1 MLMNRFDNFKYNLYL
16 CFLFLK
22 GCFLAV
28 VLMIPFPK
36 KNIKKVRFFPLIT
49 HMK

>member
-1 MLMNRFDNFKYNLYL
+1 MHRFNNFKYNLYL

-28 VLMIPFPK
+28 VAMIPYPK
-36 KNIKKVRFFPLIT
+36 KNIKRVRFCPLIT
-49 HMK
+49 QMK